1 MGDLDGSS
9 MYKGE
14 WNDLDG
20 SSTYKGESNKI
31 HKNYLVNSLDTF

>member
-14 WNDLDG
+14 SNDLDG